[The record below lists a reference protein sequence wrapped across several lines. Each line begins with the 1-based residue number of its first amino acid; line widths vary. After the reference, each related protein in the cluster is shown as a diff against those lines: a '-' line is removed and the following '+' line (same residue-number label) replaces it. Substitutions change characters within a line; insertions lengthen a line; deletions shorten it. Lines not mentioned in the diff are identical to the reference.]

1 MDVNALEARLLD
13 GFQHDFPL
21 LERPYAALAAACDC
35 SEGEVLDTLRRL
47 SARGAVSRVGP
58 VFGINRIGAS
68 TLAAMALAEA
78 DLQRVAAIVNDCR
91 EVNHNYAREHRFN
104 LWFVAAAAD
113 RAALDATLA
122 RIEARSGYAVM
133 DLPMLRDHHIDLGF
147 SLGKD
152 PHRRADDR
160 PNHPRASPSAA
171 APRRQPGRI
180 PAALVEA
187 LIGAIQD
194 GLPLQPR
201 PYACVARQIGCA
213 EGEVLDA
220 IAALRADGRIRR
232 FGVVV
237 RHRALGWR
245 ANAMV
250 VWDVPD
256 ARVDELGERLGRA
269 APVTLCY
276 QRPRRPPDW
285 PYNLFSM
292 VHGRDRD
299 AVHAQVDELALRAGA
314 AGLPRELLFSSRCF
328 KQRGARYRG

>member
-1 MDVNALEARLLD
+1 MDVNALETRLLD

-21 LERPYAALAAACDC
+21 CERPFAALAAACDS
-35 SEGEVLDTLRRL
+35 SETAVLDALRRL
-47 SARGAVSRVGP
+47 SLRGAISRVGP
-58 VFGINRIGAS
+58 VFGVNRIGAS
-68 TLAAMALAEA
+68 TLAAMALPAAE
-78 DLQRVAAIVNDCR
+78 LERVAAIVSGFD

-104 LWFVAAAAD
+104 LWFVVNAAD
-113 RAALDATLA
+113 HRALLAALA
-122 RIEARSGYAVM
+122 RIAARSGYPLM
-133 DLPMLRDHHIDLGF
+133 DLPMLRAHHIDLGF
-147 SLGKD
+147 RLD
-152 PHRRADDR
+152 ERAG
-160 PNHPRASPSAA
+160 ASGAPSAA
-171 APRRQPGRI
+171 PQWRPRCGAPSPV
-180 PAALVEA
+180 LVEA
-187 LIGAIQD
+187 LIGAIQE
-194 GLPLQPR
+194 GLALQPR

-237 RHRALGWR
+237 RHRELGWR

-250 VWDVPD
+250 VWDVPE
-256 ARVDELGERLGRA
+256 ARVDQLGERLGHS

-292 VHGRDRD
+292 VHGRDRE
-299 AVHAQVDELALRAGA
+299 AVRAQVEQLAARAGA
-314 AGLPRELLFSSRCF
+314 ADIRRELLFSSRCF